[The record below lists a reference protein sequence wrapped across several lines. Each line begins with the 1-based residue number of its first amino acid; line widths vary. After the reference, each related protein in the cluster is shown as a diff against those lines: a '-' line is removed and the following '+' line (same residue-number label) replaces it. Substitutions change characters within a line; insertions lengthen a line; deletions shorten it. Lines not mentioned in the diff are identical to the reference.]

1 MRAYLYVAYRIM
13 WPVKYVA
20 KVSYLPL
27 PLDSGGKPVSRAGQ
41 GRAGQGRAG
50 QGRAGQGI
58 FLLLKWTFVK
68 LYFPWVSVIVKMP
81 MTTTVV
87 KYF

>member
-1 MRAYLYVAYRIM
+1 M

-41 GRAGQGRAG
+41 GRAAQGRAVF
-50 QGRAGQGI
+50 AI
-58 FLLLKWTFVK
+58 KMDICKAV
-68 LYFPWVSVIVKMP
+68 FPLGKCNCKNANDNNSC
-81 MTTTVV
+81 
-87 KYF
+87 